1 MRKYWMGSIFF
12 IVLTSLSSILLAQ
25 DSPPPPVLHGFA
37 DLAFKNDYITPRG
50 LLVTNKGLTIQI
62 LNGFVM
68 PAYRSADGPVN
79 DASFVF
85 GGWNDLNP
93 GHQNAPTWNEFD
105 AFAGV
110 SFHQSPR

>member
-1 MRKYWMGSIFF
+1 
-12 IVLTSLSSILLAQ
+12 
-25 DSPPPPVLHGFA
+25 
-37 DLAFKNDYITPRG
+37 
-50 LLVTNKGLTIQI
+50 
-62 LNGFVM
+62 M
-68 PAYRSADGPVN
+68 PAYHSADGPVN

-110 SFHQSPR
+110 NLNIYKDWFAGIPVHSFKLEHNFEFSLRYEDKMRWLSPISFNPYAKLFFTASGGSIVVLGRVPGFGV